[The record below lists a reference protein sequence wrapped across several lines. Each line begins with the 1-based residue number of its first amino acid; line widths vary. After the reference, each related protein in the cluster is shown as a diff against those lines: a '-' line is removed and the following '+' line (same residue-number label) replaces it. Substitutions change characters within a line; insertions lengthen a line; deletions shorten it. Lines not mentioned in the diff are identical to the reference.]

1 MNNNAPITIVM
12 PVRDRA
18 QVVGRALESFERQTF
33 RPLNVVVVDNGSTDL
48 TLEIVEKWRRRAE
61 ADDFKVTVVSESRP
75 GASAARNRGLREVQ
89 SEYVMFFDSDDEMLP
104 RHVELAAAYLKA
116 KPDTDILRWDI
127 GILDPDGWLKVKSP
141 RFHDEWMLHLMH
153 GTLATQRWVGRT
165 SLLRSL
171 GGWGEDL
178 PVWNDLEL
186 GCRLIASGAV
196 MRKLNG
202 EPTVRIHPQTD
213 SITGTDYNSRAD
225 GHRAALDRIESLINR
240 DEHPERVLMVRG
252 KRAILA
258 GLYRREKARD
268 KADAMRREALR
279 GLRRMPRLKLRLIEK
294 TVALWGRGGA
304 AMALQMLGGKA
315 PKS

>member
-1 MNNNAPITIVM
+1 M

-18 QVVGRALESFERQTF
+18 SVVGRTLESIERQTF
-33 RPLNVVVVDNGSTDL
+33 RPLSVVIVDNGSTDI
-48 TLEIVEKWRRRAE
+48 TPEIVEKWRRRVDG
-61 ADDFKVTVVSESRP
+61 DDFKVTVVTEPRP
-75 GASAARNRGLREVQ
+75 GASAARNRGLREVE

-116 KPDTDILRWDI
+116 KPDTDILRWDT
-127 GILDPDGWLKVKSP
+127 GILDPDGWLTVKSP
-141 RFHDEWMLHLMH
+141 RFHDEWMLHMMH

-165 SLLRSL
+165 SLLRSI
-171 GGWGEDL
+171 GGWDESL

-202 EPTVRIHPQTD
+202 EPTVRIHPQAE
-213 SITGTDYNSRAD
+213 SITGTDYSSRSE
-225 GHRAALDRIESLINR
+225 GHCRALDMIESLINR

-252 KRAILA
+252 KRAIMA
-258 GLYRREKARD
+258 GLYRREKACD
-268 KADAMRREALR
+268 KAAAMRREALK
-279 GLRRMPRLKLRLIEK
+279 GLRRVPRLKLRLIEK
-294 TVALWGRGGA
+294 TVAVWGRGGA

-315 PKS
+315 PKC

>member
-1 MNNNAPITIVM
+1 M

-18 QVVGRALESFERQTF
+18 SVVGRTLESIGRQTF
-33 RPLNVVVVDNGSTDL
+33 RPLSVVIVDNGSTDI
-48 TLEIVEKWRRRAE
+48 TPEIVEKWRRRVE
-61 ADDFKVTVVSESRP
+61 SDDFKVTVLTEPRP
-75 GASAARNRGLREVQ
+75 GASAARNRGLREVE

-116 KPDTDILRWDI
+116 KPDTDILRWDT
-127 GILDPDGWLKVKSP
+127 GILDPDGWLTVKSP

-171 GGWGEDL
+171 GGWDESL

-186 GCRLIASGAV
+186 GCRLIATGAV

-202 EPTVRIHPQTD
+202 EPTVRIHPQAD
-213 SITGTDYNSRAD
+213 SITGTDYSSRSE
-225 GHRAALDRIESLINR
+225 GHHRALAMIESQINH

-252 KRAILA
+252 KRAIMV

-268 KADAMRREALR
+268 KAAAMRREALQ
-279 GLRRMPRLKLRLIEK
+279 GLRRMPRIKLRLIEK
-294 TVALWGRGGA
+294 TVAVWGRGGA

-315 PKS
+315 PKC

>member
-1 MNNNAPITIVM
+1 M

-18 QVVGRALESFERQTF
+18 SVVGRTLESIERQTF
-33 RPLNVVVVDNGSTDL
+33 RPLSVVIVDNGSTDI
-48 TLEIVEKWRRRAE
+48 TPEIVEKWRRRVDG
-61 ADDFKVTVVSESRP
+61 DDFKVTVVTEPRP
-75 GASAARNRGLREVQ
+75 GASAARNRGLREVE

-104 RHVELAAAYLKA
+104 RHVELAAAYGKS
-116 KPDTDILRWDI
+116 KPDTDILRWDT
-127 GILDPDGWLKVKSP
+127 GILDPDGWLTVKSP

-165 SLLRSL
+165 SLLRTI
-171 GGWGEDL
+171 GGWDESL

-202 EPTVRIHPQTD
+202 EPTVRIHPQAD
-213 SITGTDYNSRAD
+213 SITGSDYSSRYE
-225 GHRAALDRIESLINR
+225 GHCRALTIIESLINR
-240 DEHPERVLMVRG
+240 DEHPERALMVRG

-258 GLYRREKARD
+258 GLYRREKASE
-268 KADAMRREALR
+268 KAAAMRREALK

-294 TVALWGRGGA
+294 AVAVWGRGGA

-315 PKS
+315 PKC